1 MSQSYG
7 AYVDQQLRLKP
18 TGEGILSGLTFA
30 IKDVFS
36 IAGVTN
42 SAGNPDWLRTHTPST
57 KHAVVVSSLLDQG
70 AALSGTT
77 ITDELMYSINGEN
90 FHYGTPQNPN
100 APGRIPGGS
109 SSGSAVVAAAK
120 LADFTIGTDTGG
132 SVRVPSSYCGIFG
145 IRPTH
150 GLIDT
155 TGLIPLAPSFDTVG
169 WMSSS
174 IETMCKVGQALL
186 PQQAETLVNSPS
198 FTRILIADDM
208 WELADEATNAL
219 AEQFINQLPSHI
231 QIEHIQLCEEGLT
244 NWMDTFR
251 LAQGLE
257 IWEAHGEWITEN
269 KPSFGPGISDR
280 FAWASTLEQSNRE
293 AAFSR
298 KAEITSYLTSSLP
311 IDTLILAPI
320 TPSVA
325 PMELEQGELVELRRG
340 QTLRLSC
347 VAGLGGLPQA
357 TIPNKGVEGLPVAVS
372 LIAGKDQDLRLLQ
385 FINEFE
391 NGLNNQ

>member
-7 AYVDQQLRLKP
+7 AYVDQQLRLEP
-18 TGEGILSGLTFA
+18 TGEGILSRLTFA

-36 IAGVTN
+36 IAGVIN

-70 AALSGTT
+70 ATLSGTT

-132 SVRVPSSYCGIFG
+132 SVRVPSSYCGIYG

-186 PQQAETLVNSPS
+186 PQQAETLLNSPS

-208 WELADEATNAL
+208 WELADEATNSL
-219 AEQFINQLPSHI
+219 REQFINQLPSHI
-231 QIEHIQLCEEGLT
+231 HIEHIQLCEEGLT
-244 NWMDTFR
+244 DWMDTFR

-280 FAWASTLEQSNRE
+280 FAWASSLDRSNRE

-298 KAEITSYLTSSLP
+298 KAEITSYLTSLLP

-325 PMELEQGELVELRRG
+325 PLELEQGELVELRRG

-347 VAGLGGLPQA
+347 VAGLGGLPQV
-357 TIPNKGVEGLPVAVS
+357 TIPKKGIDGLPVAVS
-372 LIAGKDQDLRLLQ
+372 LIAGKDQDLRLLR
-385 FINEFE
+385 FIKECLE
-391 NGLNNQ
+391 